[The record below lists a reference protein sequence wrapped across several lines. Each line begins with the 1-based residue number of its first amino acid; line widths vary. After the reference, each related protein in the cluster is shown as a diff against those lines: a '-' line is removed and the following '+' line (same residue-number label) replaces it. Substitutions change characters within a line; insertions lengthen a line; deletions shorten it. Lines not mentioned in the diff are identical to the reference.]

1 MEYMNLHIIATGG
14 TFEKH
19 YDEITGEL
27 VFISSHI
34 PAMMERARVS
44 RSYSFEELSMLDS
57 LDMQEDD
64 RENIL
69 KSCHETPADRVV
81 IVHGT
86 DTMQDTAAVLGKAAL
101 KKTIVL
107 TGAMIPYEFDHS
119 DAFFNLGFAV
129 SAVQLLP
136 IGVYILMNGQIF
148 EWDKVTKNRRA
159 GVFEAVS

>member
-27 VFISSHI
+27 VFNSSHI

-44 RSYSFEELSMLDS
+44 ASYTFEELSMLDS
-57 LDMQEDD
+57 LDMQEGD

-69 KSCHETPADRVV
+69 KSCRETAADRIV

-101 KKTIVL
+101 EKTIVL
-107 TGAMIPYEFDHS
+107 TGAMIPYEFGHS

-129 SAVQLLP
+129 GSVQLLP
-136 IGVYILMNGQIF
+136 SGVYILMNGHIF

>member
-27 VFISSHI
+27 VFTSSHI

-44 RSYSFEELSMLDS
+44 QSYTFQELTMLDS
-57 LDMQEDD
+57 LDMQDAD

-69 KSCHETPADRVV
+69 KSCREIPVNRIV

-101 KKTIVL
+101 EKTIVL
-107 TGAMIPYEFDHS
+107 TGAMIPYEFDLS

-136 IGVYILMNGQIF
+136 TGVYILMNGRIF
-148 EWDKVTKNRRA
+148 KWDKVTKNRPI

>member
-1 MEYMNLHIIATGG
+1 
-14 TFEKH
+14 
-19 YDEITGEL
+19 
-27 VFISSHI
+27 
-34 PAMMERARVS
+34 
-44 RSYSFEELSMLDS
+44 MLDS
-57 LDMQEDD
+57 LDMQEKD

-69 KSCHETPADRVV
+69 KSCKQAPANRIV
-81 IVHGT
+81 IIHGT

-136 IGVYILMNGQIF
+136 SGVYIVMNGQIF

>member
-1 MEYMNLHIIATGG
+1 MIVHIVATGG

-19 YDEITGEL
+19 YDEVRGEL
-27 VFISSHI
+27 VFTSSHI
-34 PAMMERARVS
+34 PDMMKRARVS
-44 RSYSFEELSMLDS
+44 PSYTFEEVSMLDS
-57 LDMQEDD
+57 LDMQEKD

-69 KSCHETPADRVV
+69 KSCKQVPANRIV
-81 IVHGT
+81 IIHGT

-136 IGVYILMNGQIF
+136 SGVYIVMNGQIF

>member
-1 MEYMNLHIIATGG
+1 MNLHLIATGG

-19 YDEITGEL
+19 YDEIRGEL
-27 VFISSHI
+27 VFTSSHI

-44 RSYSFEELSMLDS
+44 LPYTFEEVSMLDS
-57 LDMQEDD
+57 LDMQESD
-64 RENIL
+64 RANIL
-69 KSCHETPADRVV
+69 TSCRQAPADRIV

-86 DTMQDTAAVLGKAAL
+86 DTMQDTAAVLGKAEL

-119 DAFFNLGFAV
+119 DAFFNLGFAA
-129 SAVQLLP
+129 SAAQLLP
-136 IGVYILMNGQIF
+136 SGVYILMNGHIF
-148 EWDKVTKNRRA
+148 KWDKVTKNRRA